1 MSNIA
6 GADEKRLIRRLI
18 RDIIKG
24 KRDAMQELYSLTVRN
39 MTAVCSRYVV
49 DQDDVN
55 DVLQESY
62 LKVFSRMASFTA
74 HEDGSL
80 VAWLRRIV
88 VNESL
93 MLLRRKKKL
102 NQFVSLDEMEETQE
116 ELTAQEPIA
125 HYVSTID
132 IGDLMK
138 LIQQLPDG
146 YRTVFNLYAIE
157 KLPHSKIA
165 AMLGIS
171 EGTSA
176 SQYHR
181 ARKLLAQLILDHQ
194 NKKL

>member
-6 GADEKRLIRRLI
+6 GADERRLI
-18 RDIIKG
+18 RDIMKG
-24 KRDAMQELYSLTVRN
+24 NRMAMQELYNLTVRN
-39 MTAVCSRYVV
+39 MTAVCSRYVI
-49 DQDDVN
+49 DQNDVN

-62 LKVFSRMASFTA
+62 LKAFSKIETFMPRD
-74 HEDGSL
+74 DGSL

-93 MLLRRKKKL
+93 QLLRRKKLL
-102 NQFVSLDEMEETQE
+102 NQLVSLDDVEDEPED
-116 ELTAQEPIA
+116 LTVSDQVTD
-125 HYVSTID
+125 YVSSID
-132 IGDLMK
+132 IGDLME
-138 LIQQLPDG
+138 LVQQLPDG
-146 YRTVFNLYAIE
+146 YRTIFNLYAIE

-165 AMLGIS
+165 SMLGIS

-181 ARKLLAQLILDHQ
+181 ARKLLAQRILEHQ

>member
-6 GADEKRLIRRLI
+6 GADERRLI
-18 RDIIKG
+18 RDIMKG
-24 KRDAMQELYSLTVRN
+24 NRMAMQELYNLTVRN
-39 MTAVCSRYVV
+39 MTAVCYRYVV
-49 DQDDVN
+49 DPDDVK

-62 LKVFSRMASFTA
+62 LKAFSRIKTFKPRD
-74 HEDGSL
+74 DGSL

-93 MLLRRKKKL
+93 QLLRRRKLL
-102 NQFVSLDEMEETQE
+102 NQLVSLDDVEDEPED
-116 ELTAQEPIA
+116 LTVTEQVTD
-125 HYVSTID
+125 YVSSIG
-132 IGDLMK
+132 IGDLME
-138 LIQQLPDG
+138 LVQQLPDG
-146 YRTVFNLYAIE
+146 YRTIFNLYAIE

-165 AMLGIS
+165 TMLGIS

-181 ARKLLAQLILDHQ
+181 ARKQLAQLILDHQ

>member
-6 GADEKRLIRRLI
+6 GADEKRLIR
-18 RDIIKG
+18 DIMEG
-24 KRDAMQELYSLTVRN
+24 NRMAMQELYSLTVRN
-39 MTAVCSRYVV
+39 MNAVCSRYVV
-49 DQDDVN
+49 DPDDVK

-62 LKVFSRMASFTA
+62 LKAFSRIKTFMPRD
-74 HEDGSL
+74 DGSL

-93 MLLRRKKKL
+93 QLLRRKKLL
-102 NQFVSLDEMEETQE
+102 NQLVSLDDVEDEPED
-116 ELTAQEPIA
+116 LTVSDQVTD
-125 HYVSTID
+125 YVSSID
-132 IGDLMK
+132 IGDLME
-138 LIQQLPDG
+138 LVQQLPDG
-146 YRTVFNLYAIE
+146 YRTIFNLYAIE

-165 AMLGIS
+165 TMLGIS

-181 ARKLLAQLILDHQ
+181 ARKQLAQLILDNQ

>member
-6 GADEKRLIRRLI
+6 GADEKRLIR
-18 RDIIKG
+18 DIMKG
-24 KRDAMQELYSLTVRN
+24 NRMAMQELYNLTVRN

-49 DQDDVN
+49 DPDDVK

-62 LKVFSRMASFTA
+62 LKAFSKIETFMPRD
-74 HEDGSL
+74 DGSL

-88 VNESL
+88 VNEAL
-93 MLLRRKKKL
+93 QLLRRKKLL
-102 NQFVSLDEMEETQE
+102 NQLVSLDDVEDESED
-116 ELTAQEPIA
+116 LTVSDQVTD
-125 HYVSTID
+125 YVSSID
-132 IGDLMK
+132 IGDLME
-138 LIQQLPDG
+138 LVQQLPDG
-146 YRTVFNLYAIE
+146 YRTIFNLYAIE

-165 AMLGIS
+165 TMLGIS

-181 ARKLLAQLILDHQ
+181 ARKQLAQLILDHQ

>member
-6 GADEKRLIRRLI
+6 GADERRLI
-18 RDIIKG
+18 RDIMKG
-24 KRDAMQELYSLTVRN
+24 NRMAMQELYNLTVRN
-39 MTAVCSRYVV
+39 MTAVCSRYVI
-49 DQDDVN
+49 DQNDVN

-62 LKVFSRMASFTA
+62 LKVFSGIGAFTS
-74 HEDGSL
+74 HDGGSL
-80 VAWLRRIV
+80 VAWIRRIV

-93 MLLRRKKKL
+93 QLLRRKKML
-102 NQFVSLDEMEETQE
+102 NQLVSLDDVED
-116 ELTAQEPIA
+116 EPEDFTITDQVTD
-125 HYVSTID
+125 YVSSID
-132 IGDLMK
+132 IGNLLG

-146 YRTVFNLYAIE
+146 YRTIFNLYAIE

-165 AMLGIS
+165 SMLGIS

-181 ARKLLAQLILDHQ
+181 ARKLLAQRILEHQ

>member
-6 GADEKRLIRRLI
+6 GADERRLI
-18 RDIIKG
+18 RDIMKG
-24 KRDAMQELYSLTVRN
+24 NRMAMQELYSLTVRN
-39 MTAVCSRYVV
+39 MNAVCSRYVV
-49 DQDDVN
+49 DPDDVK

-62 LKVFSRMASFTA
+62 LKAFSRIKTFMPRD
-74 HEDGSL
+74 DGSL

-93 MLLRRKKKL
+93 QLLRRKKLL
-102 NQFVSLDEMEETQE
+102 NQLVSLDDVEDEPEN
-116 ELTAQEPIA
+116 LTISEQVTDYI
-125 HYVSTID
+125 SSID
-132 IGDLMK
+132 ISDLME
-138 LIQQLPDG
+138 LVQQLPDG
-146 YRTVFNLYAIE
+146 YRTIFNLYAIE

-165 AMLGIS
+165 TMLGIS

-181 ARKLLAQLILDHQ
+181 ARKQLAQLILDHQ

>member
-6 GADEKRLIRRLI
+6 GADEKRLIR
-18 RDIIKG
+18 DIMKG
-24 KRDAMQELYSLTVRN
+24 NRMAMQELYSLTVRN

-132 IGDLMK
+132 IEDLMN

>member
-1 MSNIA
+1 MANSA
-6 GADEKRLIRRLI
+6 GVDERRLV

-24 KRDAMQELYSLTVRN
+24 NRVAMQELYNLTVRN
-39 MTAVCSRYVV
+39 MTAVCSRYVI
-49 DQDDVN
+49 DQNDVN

>member
-6 GADEKRLIRRLI
+6 GADEKRLIR
-18 RDIIKG
+18 DIMKG
-24 KRDAMQELYSLTVRN
+24 NRVAMQELYSLTVRN

-49 DQDDVN
+49 DSDDVK

-62 LKVFSRMASFTA
+62 LKAFSRIETFMPRD
-74 HEDGSL
+74 DGSL

-93 MLLRRKKKL
+93 QLLRRKKLL
-102 NQFVSLDEMEETQE
+102 NQLVSIDKVEDEIEDVADET
-116 ELTAQEPIA
+116 ELTDYA
-125 HYVSTID
+125 STID
-132 IGDLMK
+132 ITDLMK
-138 LIQQLPDG
+138 LVQQLPAG
-146 YRTVFNLYAIE
+146 YRTIFNLFAIE

-165 AMLGIS
+165 SMLGIS

-181 ARKLLAQLILDHQ
+181 ARRLLAERIIDHQ

>member
-6 GADEKRLIRRLI
+6 GADEKRLIR
-18 RDIIKG
+18 DIIKG
-24 KRDAMQELYSLTVRN
+24 NRVAMQELYNLTVRN

-132 IGDLMK
+132 IGDLMN

>member
-6 GADEKRLIRRLI
+6 GADERRLI
-18 RDIIKG
+18 RDIMKG
-24 KRDAMQELYSLTVRN
+24 NRMAMQELYNLTVRN
-39 MTAVCSRYVV
+39 MTAVCSRYVI
-49 DQDDVN
+49 DQNDVN

-62 LKVFSRMASFTA
+62 LKVFSGIGAFTS
-74 HEDGSL
+74 HDGGSL
-80 VAWLRRIV
+80 VAWIRRIV

-93 MLLRRKKKL
+93 QLLRRKKLL
-102 NQFVSLDEMEETQE
+102 NQLVSLDDVEDEPED
-116 ELTAQEPIA
+116 LTVTEQVTN
-125 HYVSTID
+125 YVSSID
-132 IGDLMK
+132 IGNLME
-138 LIQQLPDG
+138 LVQQLPDG
-146 YRTVFNLYAIE
+146 YRTIFNLYAIE